1 MKLSTFGGTIA
12 LGMLAAL
19 TTTSAAGPLM
29 FGGPGSRVAD
39 ESPIGKDLLGIAE
52 PFPKVVDTSD
62 PYQNRDATQGRAL
75 EIRSPTWSQPPVQ
88 PVPEPHSMWLLGSSM
103 LGLAGFRVIRRRRS

>member
-12 LGMLAAL
+12 LGMLAVL
-19 TTTSAAGPLM
+19 STTSTAGPLL

-39 ESPIGKDLLGIAE
+39 ESPIGNDLLGISD
-52 PFPKVVDTSD
+52 PYVVDTSNPD
-62 PYQNRDATQGRAL
+62 QVRDTQGRAVD
-75 EIRSPTWSQPPVQ
+75 IRGTTWSQPPVQ